1 MERPRSRYRLK
12 LTLEEKAERRRMQYK
27 LHQRRH
33 RARLQD
39 RTAELELEVCQLAE
53 TVATLNDERRKIL
66 QSQRVFHSRGTLFG
80 APAQATSECIRQ
92 FEYGYVMS
100 RGDEQERFLRCIM
113 APNVGGPEFEG
124 IDQLMEMSR
133 LYSQLFAR
141 MHLAAAAMDVSV
153 VGEMTTVTVSAVVS
167 LYPRQ
172 DGTLCLRPNVQGS
185 EGIVQELLNKELH
198 VSGKLLFMFD
208 ENGACTWY
216 GPDFDVVGALQRTFG
231 CLSKANACLQDTTI
245 SSSTGKIFPRTAQ
258 PILQSGRNQGH
269 DNTSYYACAH

>member
-53 TVATLNDERRKIL
+53 TVATLNDERRKML

-80 APAQATSECIRQ
+80 APAQVTNEYIRQ
-92 FEYGYVMS
+92 FEDGYAMS
-100 RGDEQERFLRCIM
+100 RAVEQEQFLRRIM
-113 APNVGGPEFEG
+113 APNVVGDDVQGVDEHIE
-124 IDQLMEMSR
+124 QSR

-141 MHLAAAAMDVSV
+141 IHLAANITDVSS

-167 LYPRQ
+167 FYPRRDGILCLYPN
-172 DGTLCLRPNVQGS
+172 LCGN
-185 EGIVQELLNKELH
+185 EEITQELLSKVLH
-198 VSGKLLFMFD
+198 VPGKLLFVFD
-208 ENGACTWY
+208 RDGACTWFS
-216 GPDFDVVGALQRTFG
+216 PDLDFVAALQRALG
-231 CLSKANACLQDTTI
+231 CLAKVNACLQGANFSI
-245 SSSTGKIFPRTAQ
+245 SSGKISPRNDATDIAVGEKRAEPQ
-258 PILQSGRNQGH
+258 R
-269 DNTSYYACAH
+269 